1 MDRLYRT
8 GHQGLSA
15 LNLLTLGLLS
25 ANSALA
31 ADTELPALTVTGE
44 DTSGYQADS
53 ASVAGF
59 DTTTLLDTPAAVTV
73 LTDALIKDQQ
83 ARLLSEVLRNDAS
96 VGQAYAPVGYYENF
110 VVRGYSL
117 NSASSYRINDR
128 TITGEQNVG
137 LENKQQVELL
147 KGLSGLE
154 SGVSEPGG
162 LVNYVTK
169 RPTEVRQV
177 TVSTDDRGSG
187 YLATDIG
194 GFFGSEQ
201 QFGLRANLAHEDI
214 HSYVEHANGQRDF
227 ASWPLTGTS
236 APMRCCNWT
245 PSTRAG
251 NSARRP
257 ATNCWV
263 APDCRTMPRRKN
275 CWPTRAAPTRSAP
288 MR

>member
-31 ADTELPALTVTGE
+31 ADTELPALTVIGE

-59 DTTTLLDTPAAVTV
+59 DSTTLLDTPAAVTV
-73 LTDALIKDQQ
+73 ITDALIKDQQ

-117 NSASSYRINDR
+117 NSASSYRINGR

-137 LENKQQVELL
+137 LENKHRWNCSRACRAWKAACRSPV
-147 KGLSGLE
+147 GW
-154 SGVSEPGG
+154 
-162 LVNYVTK
+162 
-169 RPTEVRQV
+169 
-177 TVSTDDRGSG
+177 ST
-187 YLATDIG
+187 T
-194 GFFGSEQ
+194 
-201 QFGLRANLAHEDI
+201 
-214 HSYVEHANGQRDF
+214 
-227 ASWPLTGTS
+227 
-236 APMRCCNWT
+236 
-245 PSTRAG
+245 
-251 NSARRP
+251 
-257 ATNCWV
+257 
-263 APDCRTMPRRKN
+263 
-275 CWPTRAAPTRSAP
+275 
-288 MR
+288 

>member
-117 NSASSYRINDR
+117 NYASSYRINDR

-169 RPTEVRQV
+169 RPTAAAATWRPISAGSSAANSSSACAPTWPMKISIPTLNMP
-177 TVSTDDRGSG
+177 TVSGI
-187 YLATDIG
+187 LPP
-194 GFFGSEQ
+194 
-201 QFGLRANLAHEDI
+201 
-214 HSYVEHANGQRDF
+214 
-227 ASWPLTGTS
+227 WPLTGTS